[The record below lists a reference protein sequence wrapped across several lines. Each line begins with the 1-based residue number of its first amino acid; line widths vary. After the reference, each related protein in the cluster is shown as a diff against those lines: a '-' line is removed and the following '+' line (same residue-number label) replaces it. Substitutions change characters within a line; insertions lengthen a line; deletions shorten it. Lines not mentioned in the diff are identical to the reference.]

1 MPEGQRLSK
10 EHPSPCG
17 EIARRTGV
25 PTSPEGETEC
35 PKGRINQKNIPRRA
49 AKSRAAQASQLC
61 RKAPPPARRA
71 ASTRRVSLRHCHKE
85 ANQKGSKP
93 FGLPPRMSMPRKQ
106 IYKFTAPTPGSTCSR
121 ACPSESSSASA
132 KALPN
137 NCIPT
142 GMPLSAPRPTGME
155 SPGSPA
161 RFSESV

>member
-1 MPEGQRLSK
+1 MDERKQV
-10 EHPSPCG
+10 
-17 EIARRTGV
+17 IAPRRAGV

-35 PKGRINQKNIPRRA
+35 PKGRNKTRYAKTALKNN
-49 AKSRAAQASQLC
+49 K
-61 RKAPPPARRA
+61 
-71 ASTRRVSLRHCHKE
+71 
-85 ANQKGSKP
+85 KGSKP
-93 FGLPPRMSMPRKQ
+93 FGLPPRMCMTRKQ